1 MGKCI
6 CVLAICLSLSLSL
19 CFRDISSDNSALQCR
34 LSQVI
39 TSRLR
44 AYDSRLRA
52 TSRTR
57 VRVINESGARSR
69 SAFPSKRRSEKDGS
83 IWCTARIIRR
93 VNDAAASV
101 GDKQKRRNSPT
112 RGADRRGH
120 TVCLER
126 PRLSACPRTDP
137 KNRDRTKKH
146 FGKVAVKGL
155 PHFRAL

>member
-1 MGKCI
+1 MTRNREWEAGKCVGKRLTENRETDCTI
-6 CVLAICLSLSLSL
+6 FEKILLVTTNRGCGKMHLCSCDMPLSLSL

-101 GDKQKRRNSPT
+101 GDKQT
-112 RGADRRGH
+112 AQ
-120 TVCLER
+120 
-126 PRLSACPRTDP
+126 
-137 KNRDRTKKH
+137 
-146 FGKVAVKGL
+146 
-155 PHFRAL
+155 